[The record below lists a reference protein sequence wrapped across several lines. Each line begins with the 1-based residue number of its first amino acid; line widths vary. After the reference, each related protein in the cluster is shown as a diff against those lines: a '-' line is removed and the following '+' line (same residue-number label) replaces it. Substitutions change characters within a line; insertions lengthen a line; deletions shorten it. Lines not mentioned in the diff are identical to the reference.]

1 MSSSR
6 SDDPEVGAR
15 PDSRPVK
22 PTRPEKNPRTEK
34 AMTKNKGAANSD
46 SSDPLRPS
54 DHVDGD
60 DSITQ
65 PRLGFVGWLRWGWRQ
80 LTSMRTALIL
90 LLVLAIAAIP
100 GSIFPQRMADPNGV
114 TQWERDNPDLF
125 PVLDGLKL
133 FDVYLSPW
141 FSAIYLLLFASLVGC
156 VIPRIKHHAKAL
168 RARPPRTPAR
178 LQRLE
183 DYRAVTRD
191 PAADSGTKTGDAE
204 AEAAASIDVATKQL
218 KALGYRVERYDRGRT
233 FSVSAERGYWRE
245 TGNLLFHLALVGVLV
260 TVGIGGGFSY
270 TGQRVLVEGETF
282 ANTLLDYD
290 SMNRGRFVSDDA
302 FSPYSMRLDS
312 FDVTY
317 QPFGEP
323 GSGQAGDFS
332 ANVTVQENGEER
344 TGSVKVNEPLGVA
357 DDDVFLLGNGYAP
370 TVTVRDP
377 EGNVVF
383 TNSTPFLPQDNNMTS
398 LGVLKVPD
406 GLAEQVGL
414 VGFFYPTTGVLES
427 GAFFSAYGDLT
438 NPTLTLDVYT
448 GDLGINEGVPRSVYV
463 LDTTGMTKLTGRTT
477 DVESIELAPGQ
488 TAQLPNGL
496 GSVTFED
503 ESPAGAADASQSV
516 KRFASLQIHRDES
529 GVWVLGFALLALGGL
544 MIALFVPRRRVWVKA
559 TAHDGEIALEYAA
572 LARGEDPTLA
582 AAVEDLVAGHA
593 RLLDAAGGTTARPT
607 IDDTADESAEPE
619 APATDTRK
627 VD

>member
-6 SDDPEVGAR
+6 SEN
-15 PDSRPVK
+15 
-22 PTRPEKNPRTEK
+22 KNQDAVT
-34 AMTKNKGAANSD
+34 SD
-46 SSDPLRPS
+46 TTNDPLRPS

-65 PRLGFVGWLRWGWRQ
+65 PRLGIVGWLRWGWRQ

-114 TQWERDNPDLF
+114 TQWQRDNPDLF
-125 PVLDGLKL
+125 PVLDALKM

-156 VIPRIKHHAKAL
+156 VIPRIRHHAKAL

-183 DYRAVTRD
+183 DYREVVRD
-191 PAADSGTKTGDAE
+191 APDAE
-204 AEAAASIDVATKQL
+204 AAASASIDVATKQL

-270 TGQRVLVEGETF
+270 TGQRVIVEGETF
-282 ANTLLDYD
+282 ANTLIDYD
-290 SMNRGRFVSDDA
+290 SMNRGRFVGDDA
-302 FSPYSMRLDS
+302 LAPYSMRLDS

-317 QPFGEP
+317 QPYGEP

-344 TGSVKVNEPLGVA
+344 TGAVKVNEPLAVA
-357 DDDVFLLGNGYAP
+357 DDDIFLLGNGYAP
-370 TVTVRDP
+370 TITVRNADD
-377 EGNVVF
+377 EVVF
-383 TNSTPFLPQDNNMTS
+383 TGSVPFLPQDNNMFS
-398 LGVLKVPD
+398 LGIVKITD
-406 GLAEQVGL
+406 GMPEQLGIRAL
-414 VGFFYPTTGVLES
+414 FYPTAATGAD
-427 GAFFSAYGDLT
+427 GTIASAYGDLV
-438 NPTLTLDVYT
+438 NPLLTLDVFE
-448 GDLGINEGVPRSVYV
+448 GDLGVNDGVPRSVYV
-463 LDTTGMTKLTGRTT
+463 LDTTDLTQLTGRAIGK
-477 DVESIELAPGQ
+477 ESIELSPGK
-488 TAQLPNGL
+488 TADLPDGL
-496 GSVTFED
+496 GTITFED
-503 ESPAGAADASQSV
+503 DSPAGATDASQSV
-516 KRFASLQIHRDES
+516 KRFASLQIHRDDS
-529 GVWVLGFALLALGGL
+529 GPFVLGFALLALAGL

-559 TAHDGEIALEYAA
+559 TAADGAVNLEYAA

-582 AAVEDLVAGHA
+582 AAVDDLVAGHG
-593 RLLDAAGGTTARPT
+593 RLLDVAGDTTARE
-607 IDDTADESAEPE
+607 ILDEAVPSAEPQ
-619 APATDTRK
+619 APASDSPK

>member
-1 MSSSR
+1 MSTSR
-6 SDDPEVGAR
+6 SDQKKTHRKDDV
-15 PDSRPVK
+15 SS
-22 PTRPEKNPRTEK
+22 TTER
-34 AMTKNKGAANSD
+34 

-54 DHVDGD
+54 DHVDGEE
-60 DSITQ
+60 SITQ

-125 PVLDGLKL
+125 PVLDGLKM

-156 VIPRIKHHAKAL
+156 VIPRIRHHAKAL
-168 RARPPRTPAR
+168 QARPPRTPAR
-178 LQRLE
+178 LKRLA
-183 DYRAVTRD
+183 DFRAVERAST
-191 PAADSGTKTGDAE
+191 DAP
-204 AEAAASIDVATKQL
+204 AEAAASIDIAQKQL
-218 KALGYRVERYDRGRT
+218 KALGYRVERYDDKRSS
-233 FSVSAERGYWRE
+233 SVSAERGYWRE
-245 TGNLLFHLALVGVLV
+245 SGNLLFHLALVGVLI
-260 TVGIGGGFSY
+260 TVGVGGGFAY

-290 SMNRGRFVSDDA
+290 SMNRGRFVSDGA
-302 FSPYSMRLDS
+302 LAPYSMRLDS

-357 DDDVFLLGNGYAP
+357 DDNVFLLGNGYAP
-370 TVTVRDP
+370 TITVRNPD
-377 EGNVVF
+377 GDVVF

-398 LGVLKVPD
+398 LGVIKIPD
-406 GLAEQVGL
+406 GLSEQVGL
-414 VGFFYPTTGVLES
+414 VGFFYPTTGVLDT
-427 GAFFSAYGDLT
+427 GAFFSGFGDLT

-448 GDLGINEGVPRSVYV
+448 GDLGINEGIPRSVYV
-463 LDTTGMTKLTGRTT
+463 LDTTGMTKVTGRTT
-477 DVESIELAPGQ
+477 DLESIELAPGQ
-488 TAQLPNGL
+488 TADLPNGL
-496 GSVTFED
+496 GTVTFED
-503 ESPAGAADASQSV
+503 ESPAGATDASQSV
-516 KRFASLQIHRDES
+516 KRFASLQIHRDAS
-529 GVWVLGFALLALGGL
+529 GPWVLGFALLALGGL
-544 MIALFVPRRRVWVKA
+544 MLALFIPRRRVWVKV
-559 TAHDGEIALEYAA
+559 TAQDGTVSLEYAG

-582 AAVEDLVAGHA
+582 TAVDDLVAGHA
-593 RLLDAAGGTTARPT
+593 RLMDAAGVTTAV
-607 IDDTADESAEPE
+607 EVNEPD
-619 APATDTRK
+619 TDTDASEAKDAEADGSDADGSDQAASAPETPADRDSARPASDTPK

>member
-6 SDDPEVGAR
+6 SDRAAK
-15 PDSRPVK
+15 S
-22 PTRPEKNPRTEK
+22 TSPEKNPRTENT
-34 AMTKNKGAANSD
+34 MTENKGAVNSD

-60 DSITQ
+60 DTITQ

-125 PVLDGLKL
+125 PVLDGLKM

-191 PAADSGTKTGDAE
+191 PSADSGTKTGDAD
-204 AEAAASIDVATKQL
+204 AEAAASIEVATRQL

-290 SMNRGRFVSDDA
+290 SMNRGRFVGDDA
-302 FSPYSMRLDS
+302 FAPYSMRLDS

-344 TGSVKVNEPLGVA
+344 TGAVKVNEPLAVA

-377 EGNVVF
+377 EGKVVF
-383 TNSTPFLPQDNNMTS
+383 TGSTPFLPQDTSMTS

-414 VGFFYPTTGVLES
+414 VGFFYPTTGVLDT

-477 DVESIELAPGQ
+477 DVESIELTPGQ

-503 ESPAGAADASQSV
+503 DSPAGATDASQSV

-559 TAHDGEIALEYAA
+559 TARDGEIALEYAA

-582 AAVEDLVAGHA
+582 AAVDDLVAGHT
-593 RLLDAAGGTTARPT
+593 RLLDAAGGTTARSP

-619 APATDTRK
+619 TPAPETRK

>member
-1 MSSSR
+1 MSS
-6 SDDPEVGAR
+6 
-15 PDSRPVK
+15 
-22 PTRPEKNPRTEK
+22 TTER
-34 AMTKNKGAANSD
+34 

-54 DHVDGD
+54 DHVDGEE
-60 DSITQ
+60 SITQ

-125 PVLDGLKL
+125 PVLDGLKM

-156 VIPRIKHHAKAL
+156 VIPRIRHHAKAL
-168 RARPPRTPAR
+168 QARPPRTPAR
-178 LQRLE
+178 LKRLA
-183 DYRAVTRD
+183 DFRAVERT
-191 PAADSGTKTGDAE
+191 STDAP
-204 AEAAASIDVATKQL
+204 AEAAASIDIAQKQL
-218 KALGYRVERYDRGRT
+218 KALGYRVERYDDKRSS
-233 FSVSAERGYWRE
+233 SVSAERGYWRE
-245 TGNLLFHLALVGVLV
+245 TGNLLFHLALVGVLI
-260 TVGIGGGFSY
+260 TVGVGGGFAY

-290 SMNRGRFVSDDA
+290 SMNRGRFVGDGA
-302 FSPYSMRLDS
+302 LAPYSMRLDS

-357 DDDVFLLGNGYAP
+357 DDNVFLLGNGYAP
-370 TVTVRDP
+370 TITVRNPDG
-377 EGNVVF
+377 EVVF

-398 LGVLKVPD
+398 LGVIKIPD
-406 GLAEQVGL
+406 GLSEQVGL
-414 VGFFYPTTGVLES
+414 VGFFYPTTGVLDT
-427 GAFFSAYGDLT
+427 GAFFSGFGDLT

-448 GDLGINEGVPRSVYV
+448 GDLGINEGIPRSVYV
-463 LDTTGMTKLTGRTT
+463 LDTTGMTKVTGRTT
-477 DVESIELAPGQ
+477 DLESIELAPGQ
-488 TAQLPNGL
+488 TADLPNGM
-496 GSVTFED
+496 GTVTFED
-503 ESPAGAADASQSV
+503 ESPAGATDASQSV
-516 KRFASLQIHRDES
+516 KRFASLQIHRDAS
-529 GVWVLGFALLALGGL
+529 GPWVLGFALLALGGL
-544 MIALFVPRRRVWVKA
+544 MLALFIPRRRVWVKA
-559 TAHDGEIALEYAA
+559 TAHEGVVSLEYAG

-582 AAVEDLVAGHA
+582 TAVDDIVAGHA
-593 RLLDAAGGTTARPT
+593 RLMDAAGVTTAAET
-607 IDDTADESAEPE
+607 DETDADESDHPE
-619 APATDTRK
+619 TASEAVRDGDSARPASDTPK

>member
-1 MSSSR
+1 
-6 SDDPEVGAR
+6 
-15 PDSRPVK
+15 
-22 PTRPEKNPRTEK
+22 
-34 AMTKNKGAANSD
+34 MTKNKSAVTND

-60 DSITQ
+60 DTITQ

-80 LTSMRTALIL
+80 LTSMRTALVL

-141 FSAIYLLLFASLVGC
+141 FSAIYLLLFTSLVGC

-168 RARPPRTPAR
+168 QARPPRTPAR
-178 LQRLE
+178 LRRLE

-191 PAADSGTKTGDAE
+191 TVADSGTRTGDAA

-233 FSVSAERGYWRE
+233 YSVSAERGYWRE

-260 TVGIGGGFSY
+260 TIGVGGGFAY

-290 SMNRGRFVSDDA
+290 SMNRGRFVADDSFA
-302 FSPYSMRLDS
+302 PYSMRLDS

-323 GSGQAGDFS
+323 GSGQAGNFS
-332 ANVTVQENGEER
+332 ANMTIQENGEER
-344 TGSVKVNEPLGVA
+344 EGAVKVNEPLGVA

-383 TNSTPFLPQDNNMTS
+383 HNSTPFLPQDNNMTS

-414 VGFFYPTTGVLES
+414 VGFFYPTTGVLDT
-427 GAFFSAYGDLT
+427 GAFFSAYPDLT

-448 GDLGINEGVPRSVYV
+448 GDLGINDGVPRSVYV
-463 LDTTGMTKLTGRTT
+463 LDTSDMTKLTGRST
-477 DVESIELAPGQ
+477 DVESIELSPGE

-496 GSVTFED
+496 GSVTFDD
-503 ESPAGAADASQSV
+503 ESPEGATDASESV

-529 GVWVLGFALLALGGL
+529 GVFVLGFALLALGGL
-544 MIALFVPRRRVWVKA
+544 MLALFVPRRRVWVKA
-559 TAHDGEIALEYAA
+559 TAADGAVDLEYAA

-582 AAVEDLVAGHA
+582 RAVDDLRAGHA
-593 RLLDAAGGTTARPT
+593 RLLDAAGGTAARTPE
-607 IDDTADESAEPE
+607 DADEDAADAAADPA
-619 APATDTRK
+619 APAPGK
-627 VD
+627 

>member
-6 SDDPEVGAR
+6 SD
-15 PDSRPVK
+15 RPVK
-22 PTRPEKNPRTEK
+22 TTGSEKNPRTEK
-34 AMTKNKGAANSD
+34 AMTKNKGDANSD

-60 DSITQ
+60 DSIAQ

-125 PVLDGLKL
+125 PVLDGLKM

-156 VIPRIKHHAKAL
+156 VIPRIRHHAKAL

-183 DYRAVTRD
+183 DYRAITRD
-191 PAADSGTKTGDAE
+191 ATADSGTKTGDAE
-204 AEAAASIDVATKQL
+204 AEAAASIDIATKQL

-323 GSGQAGDFS
+323 GSGQAGNFS
-332 ANVTVQENGEER
+332 ANVTVKENGEER

-414 VGFFYPTTGVLES
+414 VGFFYPTTGVLDT

-463 LDTTGMTKLTGRTT
+463 LDTTGMTKLTGRST

-503 ESPAGAADASQSV
+503 DSPAGATDASQSV

-559 TAHDGEIALEYAA
+559 TAHDDAVSLEYAA

-582 AAVEDLVAGHA
+582 AAVEDLVAGHT
-593 RLLDAAGGTTARPT
+593 RLLDAAGGTTVRPT
-607 IDDTADESAEPE
+607 IDDTADTSAGESAEPE

>member
-6 SDDPEVGAR
+6 SDG
-15 PDSRPVK
+15 S
-22 PTRPEKNPRTEK
+22 PTTTK
-34 AMTKNKGAANSD
+34 KNKSAVNSD

-65 PRLGFVGWLRWGWRQ
+65 PRLGFIGWLRWGWRQ
-80 LTSMRTALIL
+80 LTSMRTALVL
-90 LLVLAIAAIP
+90 LLVLAVAAIP

-114 TQWERDNPDLF
+114 TQWERENPDLF
-125 PVLDGLKL
+125 PVLDWFKL
-133 FDVYLSPW
+133 FDVYKSPW
-141 FSAIYLLLFASLVGC
+141 FSAIYLLLFISLIGC

-191 PAADSGTKTGDAE
+191 PVADSGTRTGDAE
-204 AEAAASIDVATKQL
+204 AEASAAVDVATKQL

-245 TGNLLFHLALVGVLV
+245 TGNLLFHLALVGVLI
-260 TVGIGGGFSY
+260 TVGVGGSFSY

-290 SMNRGRFVSDDA
+290 SMNRGQLVGDDGFA
-302 FSPYSMRLDS
+302 PYSMRLDS

-323 GSGQAGDFS
+323 GSGQAGNFS
-332 ANVTVQENGEER
+332 ANLTVQEDGKER

-377 EGNVVF
+377 DGKVVF
-383 TNSTPFLPQDNNMTS
+383 TGSTPFLPQDTNMTS

-414 VGFFYPTTGVLES
+414 VGFFYPTTGVLDT

-477 DVESIELAPGQ
+477 DVESIELTPGQ

-503 ESPAGAADASQSV
+503 ESPAGATDASKSV

-529 GVWVLGFALLALGGL
+529 GIWVLGFALLALGGL

-582 AAVEDLVAGHA
+582 AAVDDLVAGHA
-593 RLLDAAGGTTARPT
+593 RLLDAAGGTTARPE
-607 IDDTADESAEPE
+607 DTADESAEPE
-619 APATDTRK
+619 TPASVTPGK
-627 VD
+627 

>member
-6 SDDPEVGAR
+6 SD
-15 PDSRPVK
+15 
-22 PTRPEKNPRTEK
+22 
-34 AMTKNKGAANSD
+34 TKNQDAVTSD
-46 SSDPLRPS
+46 TTSDPLRPS

-65 PRLGFVGWLRWGWRQ
+65 PRLGIVGWLRWGWRQ

-114 TQWERDNPDLF
+114 TQWQRDNPDLF
-125 PVLDGLKL
+125 PVLDALKL

-183 DYRAVTRD
+183 DYRQVARD
-191 PAADSGTKTGDAE
+191 AKDAD
-204 AEAAASIDVATKQL
+204 AAASASVDIATKQL
-218 KALGYRVERYDRGRT
+218 KALGYRVERYDQGRT

-282 ANTLLDYD
+282 ANTLIDYD
-290 SMNRGRFVSDDA
+290 SMNRGRFVGDDA
-302 FSPYSMRLDS
+302 LAPYAMRLDS

-317 QPFGEP
+317 QPYGEP

-344 TGSVKVNEPLGVA
+344 TGAVKVNEPLAVA
-357 DDDVFLLGNGYAP
+357 DDDIFLLGNGYAP
-370 TVTVRDP
+370 TITVRNAAG
-377 EGNVVF
+377 EVVF
-383 TNSTPFLPQDNNMTS
+383 TGSVPFLPQDNNMFS
-398 LGVLKVPD
+398 LGIVKVTD
-406 GLAEQVGL
+406 GMPEQLGIRAL
-414 VGFFYPTTGVLES
+414 FYPTAATGAD
-427 GAFFSAYGDLT
+427 GTIASAYGDLV
-438 NPTLTLDVYT
+438 NPLLTLDVFS
-448 GDLGINEGVPRSVYV
+448 GDLGVNEGVPRSVYV
-463 LDTTGMTKLTGRTT
+463 LDTTELTQLTGRAIGE
-477 DVESIELAPGQ
+477 ESIELSPGA
-488 TAQLPNGL
+488 TADLPDGL
-496 GSVTFED
+496 GTITFED
-503 ESPAGAADASQSV
+503 ESPEGVTNASQSV
-516 KRFASLQIHRDES
+516 KRFVSLQIHRDDS
-529 GVWVLGFALLALGGL
+529 GPWVLGFALLALAGL

-559 TAHDGEIALEYAA
+559 TAGADAVNLEYAA

-582 AAVEDLVAGHA
+582 GAVDDLVAGHA
-593 RLLDAAGGTTARPT
+593 RLLDAAGVTTARAE
-607 IDDTADESAEPE
+607 DDAEPSAEHPP
-619 APATDTRK
+619 PASDTPK

>member
-1 MSSSR
+1 MSS
-6 SDDPEVGAR
+6 
-15 PDSRPVK
+15 
-22 PTRPEKNPRTEK
+22 TTER
-34 AMTKNKGAANSD
+34 

-54 DHVDGD
+54 DHVDGEE
-60 DSITQ
+60 SITQ

-156 VIPRIKHHAKAL
+156 VIPRIRHHAKAL
-168 RARPPRTPAR
+168 QARPPRTPAR
-178 LQRLE
+178 LKRLA
-183 DYRAVTRD
+183 DFRAVERTSTD
-191 PAADSGTKTGDAE
+191 PTAD
-204 AEAAASIDVATKQL
+204 AAATIDIATKQL
-218 KALGYRVERYDRGRT
+218 KALGYRVERYDSGRT
-233 FSVSAERGYWRE
+233 ASVSAERGYWRE
-245 TGNLLFHLALVGVLV
+245 SGNLLFHLALVGVLI
-260 TVGIGGGFSY
+260 TVGVGGGFAY

-290 SMNRGRFVSDDA
+290 SMNRGRFVSDGA
-302 FSPYSMRLDS
+302 LAPYSMRLDS

-357 DDDVFLLGNGYAP
+357 DDNVFLLGNGYAP
-370 TVTVRDP
+370 TITVRDP
-377 EGNVVF
+377 DGEVVF

-398 LGVLKVPD
+398 LGVIKIPD
-406 GLAEQVGL
+406 GLSEQVGL
-414 VGFFYPTTGVLES
+414 VGFFYPTTGVLDT
-427 GAFFSAYGDLT
+427 GAFFSGFGDLT

-448 GDLGINEGVPRSVYV
+448 GDLGINEGIPRSVYV
-463 LDTTGMTKLTGRTT
+463 LDTTGMTKVTGRTT
-477 DVESIELAPGQ
+477 DLESIELVPGE
-488 TAQLPNGL
+488 TADLPNGM
-496 GSVTFED
+496 GTVTFED
-503 ESPAGAADASQSV
+503 ESPAGASDASQSV
-516 KRFASLQIHRDES
+516 KRFASLQIHRDAS
-529 GVWVLGFALLALGGL
+529 GPWVLGFALLALGGL
-544 MIALFVPRRRVWVKA
+544 MLALFIPRRRVWVKA
-559 TAHDGEIALEYAA
+559 TGQDGVVALEYAG

-582 AAVEDLVAGHA
+582 TAVDDLVAGHA
-593 RLLDAAGGTTARPT
+593 RLMDASGVTTAV
-607 IDDTADESAEPE
+607 EEPE
-619 APATDTRK
+619 PAVDDSDKTVTASRAVRDGDPEHPASDTPK

>member
-1 MSSSR
+1 M
-6 SDDPEVGAR
+6 
-15 PDSRPVK
+15 
-22 PTRPEKNPRTEK
+22 
-34 AMTKNKGAANSD
+34 KNKGAVNSD

-60 DSITQ
+60 DAITQ
-65 PRLGFVGWLRWGWRQ
+65 PKLGLVGWLRWGWRQ

-114 TQWERDNPDLF
+114 TQWERNNPDLF
-125 PVLDGLKL
+125 PILDSLKL

-183 DYRAVTRD
+183 DYRGVTRETT
-191 PAADSGTKTGDAE
+191 ADSGTKTGDAE
-204 AEAAASIDVATKQL
+204 KEAAASIDVATKQL
-218 KALGYRVERYDRGRT
+218 KALGYRVERYDRGAT

-245 TGNLLFHLALVGVLV
+245 TGNLIFHIALVGVLV
-260 TVGIGGGFSY
+260 TVGVGGGFAY

-290 SMNRGRFVSDDA
+290 SMNRGRFVGDDA
-302 FSPYSMRLDS
+302 FAPYSMRLDS
-312 FDVTY
+312 FDVNY
-317 QPFGEP
+317 QPFGAP
-323 GSGQAGDFS
+323 GSGQADNFS

-344 TGSVKVNEPLGVA
+344 TGSVKVNEPLAIA

-377 EGNVVF
+377 DGNVVF

-477 DVESIELAPGQ
+477 DVESIELTPGQ

-496 GSVTFED
+496 GSVTFDD
-503 ESPAGAADASQSV
+503 ESPAGATDASESV

-529 GVWVLGFALLALGGL
+529 GIIVLGFATLALAGL
-544 MIALFVPRRRVWVKA
+544 MLALFVPRRRVWVKA
-559 TAHDGEIALEYAA
+559 SANDGAVSLEYAA
-572 LARGEDPTLA
+572 LARGEDPTLP
-582 AAVEDLVAGHA
+582 AAVEDLVKGHA
-593 RLLDAAGGTTARPT
+593 RLLDAVGGTTAGA
-607 IDDTADESAEPE
+607 DDSAKPE
-619 APATDTRK
+619 TPASETRK

>member
-1 MSSSR
+1 MSS
-6 SDDPEVGAR
+6 
-15 PDSRPVK
+15 
-22 PTRPEKNPRTEK
+22 TTER
-34 AMTKNKGAANSD
+34 

-54 DHVDGD
+54 DHVDGEE
-60 DSITQ
+60 SITQ

-125 PVLDGLKL
+125 PVLDGLKM

-156 VIPRIKHHAKAL
+156 VIPRIRHHAKAL
-168 RARPPRTPAR
+168 QARPPRTPAR
-178 LQRLE
+178 LKRLA
-183 DYRAVTRD
+183 DFRAVERASTD
-191 PAADSGTKTGDAE
+191 AA
-204 AEAAASIDVATKQL
+204 AEAAASIDIAQKQL
-218 KALGYRVERYDRGRT
+218 KALGYRVERYDDKRSS
-233 FSVSAERGYWRE
+233 SVSAERGYWRE
-245 TGNLLFHLALVGVLV
+245 SGNLLFHLALVGVLI
-260 TVGIGGGFSY
+260 TVGVGGGFAY

-290 SMNRGRFVSDDA
+290 SMNRGRFVSDGA
-302 FSPYSMRLDS
+302 LAPYSMRLDS

-357 DDDVFLLGNGYAP
+357 DDNVFLLGNGYAP
-370 TVTVRDP
+370 TITVRNPD
-377 EGNVVF
+377 GDVVF

-398 LGVLKVPD
+398 LGVIKIPD
-406 GLAEQVGL
+406 GLSEQVGL
-414 VGFFYPTTGVLES
+414 VGFFYPTTGVLDT
-427 GAFFSAYGDLT
+427 GAFFSGFGDLT

-448 GDLGINEGVPRSVYV
+448 GDLGINEGIPRSVYV
-463 LDTTGMTKLTGRTT
+463 LDTTGMTKVTGRTT
-477 DVESIELAPGQ
+477 DLESIELAPGQ
-488 TAQLPNGL
+488 TADLPNGM
-496 GSVTFED
+496 GTVTFED
-503 ESPAGAADASQSV
+503 ESPAGATDASQSV
-516 KRFASLQIHRDES
+516 KRFASLQIHRDAS
-529 GVWVLGFALLALGGL
+529 GPWVLGFALLALGGL
-544 MIALFVPRRRVWVKA
+544 MLALFIPRRRVWVKA
-559 TAHDGEIALEYAA
+559 TAQDGTVSLEYAG

-582 AAVEDLVAGHA
+582 TAVDDLVAGHA
-593 RLLDAAGGTTARPT
+593 RLMDAAGVTTAVEVEEP
-607 IDDTADESAEPE
+607 DTDTDASEAEDPE
-619 APATDTRK
+619 ADGSDADGSDQAATAPETPADRDSARPASDTPK

>member
-1 MSSSR
+1 
-6 SDDPEVGAR
+6 
-15 PDSRPVK
+15 
-22 PTRPEKNPRTEK
+22 
-34 AMTKNKGAANSD
+34 MTKNKSAVNSD

-65 PRLGFVGWLRWGWRQ
+65 PRLGLVGWLRWGWRQ
-80 LTSMRTALIL
+80 LTSMRTALVL

-125 PVLDGLKL
+125 PVLDGLKM

-183 DYRAVTRD
+183 DYRTVTRD

-290 SMNRGRFVSDDA
+290 SMNRGRFVGDDA

-332 ANVTVQENGEER
+332 ANVTVQEDGDER
-344 TGSVKVNEPLGVA
+344 TGAVKVNEPLAVA

-377 EGNVVF
+377 DGNVVF

-414 VGFFYPTTGVLES
+414 VGFFYPTTGVLDT

-477 DVESIELAPGQ
+477 NVESIQLSPGQ
-488 TAQLPNGL
+488 TAQLPKGL

-503 ESPAGAADASQSV
+503 ESPAGATDASKSV

-544 MIALFVPRRRVWVKA
+544 MVALFVPRRRVWVKA
-559 TAHDGEIALEYAA
+559 TAHDGEVALEYAA

-582 AAVEDLVAGHA
+582 AAVDDLVAGHA
-593 RLLDAAGGTTARPT
+593 RLLDAAGGTTARPA
-607 IDDTADESAEPE
+607 IDDTADESAQPE

>member
-1 MSSSR
+1 
-6 SDDPEVGAR
+6 
-15 PDSRPVK
+15 
-22 PTRPEKNPRTEK
+22 
-34 AMTKNKGAANSD
+34 MTKNKSAVTND

-60 DSITQ
+60 DTITQ

-80 LTSMRTALIL
+80 LTSMRTALVL

-141 FSAIYLLLFASLVGC
+141 FSAIYLLLFTSLVGC

-168 RARPPRTPAR
+168 QARPPRTPAR
-178 LQRLE
+178 LRRLE

-191 PAADSGTKTGDAE
+191 TVADSGTRTGDAA

-233 FSVSAERGYWRE
+233 YSVSAERGYWRE

-260 TVGIGGGFSY
+260 TIGVGGGFAY

-290 SMNRGRFVSDDA
+290 SMNRGRFVADDSFA
-302 FSPYSMRLDS
+302 PYSMRLDS

-323 GSGQAGDFS
+323 GSGQAGNFS
-332 ANVTVQENGEER
+332 ANMTIQENGEER
-344 TGSVKVNEPLGVA
+344 EGAVKVNEPLGVA

-383 TNSTPFLPQDNNMTS
+383 HNSTPFLPQDNNMTS

-414 VGFFYPTTGVLES
+414 VGFFYPTTGVLDT
-427 GAFFSAYGDLT
+427 GAFFSAYPDLT

-448 GDLGINEGVPRSVYV
+448 GDLGINDGVPRSVYV
-463 LDTTGMTKLTGRTT
+463 LDTSDMTKLTGRST
-477 DVESIELAPGQ
+477 DVESIELSPGE

-496 GSVTFED
+496 GSVTFDD
-503 ESPAGAADASQSV
+503 ESPEGATDTSESV

-529 GVWVLGFALLALGGL
+529 GVFVLGFALLALGGL
-544 MIALFVPRRRVWVKA
+544 MLALFVPRRRVWVKA
-559 TAHDGEIALEYAA
+559 TAADGAVDLEYAA

-582 AAVEDLVAGHA
+582 RAVDDLRAGHA
-593 RLLDAAGGTTARPT
+593 RLLDAAGGTAARTPE
-607 IDDTADESAEPE
+607 DADEDAADAAADPA
-619 APATDTRK
+619 APAPGK
-627 VD
+627 

>member
-1 MSSSR
+1 
-6 SDDPEVGAR
+6 
-15 PDSRPVK
+15 
-22 PTRPEKNPRTEK
+22 
-34 AMTKNKGAANSD
+34 MTKNKGAANSD

-60 DSITQ
+60 DSIAQ

-114 TQWERDNPDLF
+114 TQWERNNPDLF
-125 PVLDGLKL
+125 PVLDSLKL

-183 DYRAVTRD
+183 DYRAITRD
-191 PAADSGTKTGDAE
+191 TTADSGTKTGDAE

-290 SMNRGRFVSDDA
+290 SMNRGRFVGDDA
-302 FSPYSMRLDS
+302 FAPYSMRLDS

-317 QPFGEP
+317 EPFGEP
-323 GSGQAGDFS
+323 GSGQAANFS

-414 VGFFYPTTGVLES
+414 VGFFYPTTGVLDT

-463 LDTTGMTKLTGRTT
+463 LDTTGMTKLTGRST

-488 TAQLPNGL
+488 TAELPNGL

-503 ESPAGAADASQSV
+503 DSPAGATDASESV

-559 TAHDGEIALEYAA
+559 TAHDDAVSLEYAA

-593 RLLDAAGGTTARPT
+593 RLLDAAGGTTAHPT
-607 IDDTADESAEPE
+607 IDDTSADESAEAE
-619 APATDTRK
+619 APASDTRK